1 MSRAPRNA
9 VAGLALAAAGVL
21 YRRVTGR
28 RPEPEEPAEAA
39 PPPVE
44 PEQVDAADVARAR
57 DELADE
63 LARRAAEKPR

>member
-28 RPEPEEPAEAA
+28 RPEPAEPPAA
-39 PPPVE
+39 PPPAAD
-44 PEQVDAADVARAR
+44 PERVDAADVARAR

>member
-9 VAGLALAAAGVL
+9 VAGLALAAAGVF

-28 RPEPEEPAEAA
+28 RLEPAE
-39 PPPVE
+39 PPPPPAD
-44 PEQVDAADVARAR
+44 PERVDAAEVARAR